1 MCLERQEG
9 SLVMTAS
16 KAIELRITRQ
26 LLSRRAAGRGASPGL
41 APAER
46 LIALLAVTAGLFVL
60 GALLREL
67 LWALL
72 AAATVLALG
81 SVDD

>member
-1 MCLERQEG
+1 
-9 SLVMTAS
+9 MTAS

-26 LLSRRAAGRGASPGL
+26 LLSRQAAGREVAPGL
-41 APAER
+41 TPAER

-81 SVDD
+81 SVRD